1 MASRGCLR
9 RPRRFAVHSGVPFSP
24 ADLKEFYHTFVV
36 SPARARRNSIGMVLR
51 DWELAGFKA
60 FVPALHTGL
69 LRTLAMGDSLAVELA
84 QESHLRLLESVGA
97 MRPSERVC
105 YRQPLPRGRFL
116 EFLAID
122 DHIGAMKVSREELL
136 RQTPLRDSS
145 VFARA
150 EAGYSR
156 DHLVQHQG
164 KKRRGV
170 TSGVFLG
177 CEVEG

>member
-1 MASRGCLR
+1 M
-9 RPRRFAVHSGVPFSP
+9 
-24 ADLKEFYHTFVV
+24 V
-36 SPARARRNSIGMVLR
+36 SPARARRNSIGMVFR